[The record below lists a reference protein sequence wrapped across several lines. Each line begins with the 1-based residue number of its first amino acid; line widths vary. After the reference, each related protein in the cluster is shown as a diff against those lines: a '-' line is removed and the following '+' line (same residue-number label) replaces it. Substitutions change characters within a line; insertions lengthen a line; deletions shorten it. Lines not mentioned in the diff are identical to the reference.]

1 MELCPKCNKTL
12 KEINDDGISLERVCN
27 NCGYSSLVVYGH
39 GKGVGYIGAGLPTN
53 ILNLIP
59 PKE

>member
-27 NCGYSSLVVYGH
+27 NCGYMSLVVYGH
-39 GKGVGYIGAGLPTN
+39 GDDYIGARPPTK
-53 ILNLIP
+53 ILNLTP
-59 PKE
+59 PKEK